1 MVNACQSR
9 AALDCLPRQRLHAL
23 SSLQLTP
30 PAFFNLHDGRDLP
43 DNEGTELAGRNE
55 AHRQAI
61 ITAGEMLR
69 EGDRQFLAN
78 AIWEM
83 HVTDAQGATVC
94 RLKFSA

>member
-1 MVNACQSR
+1 M
-9 AALDCLPRQRLHAL
+9 PRY
-23 SSLQLTP
+23 
-30 PAFFNLHDGRDLP
+30 FFNVDDGRDLP

-78 AIWEM
+78 AVWEI
-83 HVTDAQGATVC
+83 T
-94 RLKFSA
+94 